1 MTRVLHL
8 LYYYRSLWSHNIT
21 FFYIIFIWFV
31 IVNSVH
37 NKSVPS
43 HRDVMASSSVARGA
57 GERKDPVDWVAQQR
71 RRELQAVRAELQA
84 CRQTTETLCRRI
96 ADDRVKLD
104 TAVAEYGRRS
114 AELAKRQSEA
124 HNRLVAVLYSRSAA
138 ECRREIV
145 HDRAENE
152 LRARRTA
159 STVRAYRLDARW
171 QQLHKRYRGFAMEV
185 LDVGRGSPPLPP
197 PTPPTPPVGMARRKL
212 GPTKHGRRF
221 FALADHVGT
230 QYRRESLRTSRSLH
244 RLMSGYLKETLSGS
258 PSPSRDGRTSSDVL
272 QDAEPEQVLDKLR
285 VMQEQCARI
294 AERVRRR
301 TTTGQ
306 TEQHTPETSGGKRP
320 QTEVLL
326 EAQRAVTAGQQYLN
340 RIRRLMELAI
350 GEVEREQIALRR
362 LLCATC
368 STCVGKRAPLRYG
381 SSAVTEIAGQLERA
395 CFMLFARLDRAGAL
409 DPRRTPDRT
418 EKAHTKRWGTASH
431 DVVTLCLRAVREH
444 RMNAVRSI
452 QDTERRVGDFRKA
465 VARLLLA
472 ATPRSDLADADRR
485 HSGRSSARTTH
496 GKRKTSTPPNRVTEA
511 GGRWRPPTMRPL
523 SYKTAVTP
531 LTKTSLRTKYY
542 NYGDGGTIES
552 TVVLPTTVT
561 MLCPPSIGTIQYEWY
576 HDINT
581 FTIIL

>member
-1 MTRVLHL
+1 M
-8 LYYYRSLWSHNIT
+8 
-21 FFYIIFIWFV
+21 
-31 IVNSVH
+31 
-37 NKSVPS
+37 
-43 HRDVMASSSVARGA
+43 
-57 GERKDPVDWVAQQR
+57 RKDPVDGVAQRR
-71 RRELQAVRAELQA
+71 RRELQVVQAELQA
-84 CRQTTETLCRRI
+84 CRQTTETLCRQI

-124 HNRLVAVLYSRSAA
+124 HDRLVAVLYNRSAA
-138 ECRREIV
+138 ECRREMV
-145 HDRAENE
+145 RDRAENE

-171 QQLHKRYRGFAMEV
+171 QQLHNRYRGFAMEV

-197 PTPPTPPVGMARRKL
+197 TPPTPPVGMARRRL
-212 GPTKHGRRF
+212 GPAKHGRRF

-244 RLMSGYLKETLSGS
+244 RLMSGYLKESLSGS
-258 PSPSRDGRTSSDVL
+258 PSPSRDGWTPSDVL

-301 TTTGQ
+301 TTTGR

-320 QTEVLL
+320 QSEVLL
-326 EAQRAVTAGQQYLN
+326 EAQRAVMAGQQYLN
-340 RIRRLMELAI
+340 RIRRLMEFAI

-362 LLCATC
+362 LLCSTC
-368 STCVGKRAPLRYG
+368 ATCVGKRAPLRYG

-395 CFMLFARLDRAGAL
+395 CFTLFARLDRAGAL

-418 EKAHTKRWGTASH
+418 EKTHAKRRGTASH

-444 RMNAVRSI
+444 RVNAVRSI

-472 ATPRSDLADADRR
+472 ATPRSDLVDANRR
-485 HSGRSSARTTH
+485 HSGRASARTTH
-496 GKRKTSTPPNRVTEA
+496 DKRKTLTPPNRVIEA
-511 GGRWRPPTMRPL
+511 GGRWRPSTMRSL
-523 SYKTAVTP
+523 SYKTTATP
-531 LTKTSLRTKYY
+531 LKSSLRTKYY
-542 NYGDGGTIES
+542 NYGDGGTTES
-552 TVVLPTTVT
+552 TVAVPTTVT
-561 MLCPPSIGTIQYEWY
+561 MLCPPSIGTIQYE
-576 HDINT
+576 
-581 FTIIL
+581 